1 VVVAMMNYHN
11 FFGEGWQDRLAEMIR
26 EAITMMEQR
35 IKKAR
40 AERPELADKTDREI
54 ASILKGEDWS
64 EGVASNE
71 VTGGAVRELAE
82 AAIWQRL
89 FLKSKLRASAECGR
103 SGIVVLE
110 TIA

>member
-1 VVVAMMNYHN
+1 VVVAVTNYHN

-54 ASILKGEDWS
+54 AGILKGEDY
-64 EGVASNE
+64 
-71 VTGGAVRELAE
+71 
-82 AAIWQRL
+82 
-89 FLKSKLRASAECGR
+89 
-103 SGIVVLE
+103 LE
-110 TIA
+110 RRRRFETK